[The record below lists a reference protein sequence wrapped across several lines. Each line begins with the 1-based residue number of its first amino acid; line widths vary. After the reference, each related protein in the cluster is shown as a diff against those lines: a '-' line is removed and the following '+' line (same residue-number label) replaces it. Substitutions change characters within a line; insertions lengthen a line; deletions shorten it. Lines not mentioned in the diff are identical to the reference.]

1 MGKEIRTCTQR
12 RPRKADSSEEVQ
24 RVQVRIRDVPLEYFM
39 PDTGLW
45 GGSAPATRLA
55 ELMAD
60 RADPARDLPLRRD
73 VRSLGILLGRV
84 LVEQEGEAF
93 FDVVEQL
100 RRQLIEQRE
109 LAAASEFERSLRLMT
124 RAREIVAALPVE
136 QAYRVTKAFAIYFEL
151 TNLAETN
158 HRKRRRRAARV
169 QPGESVLDGSFRGT
183 LLRMRAAGIGAE
195 GVLNWLR
202 KIKVEPVF
210 TAHPTEITRRTVRI
224 KRNRIAGL
232 LERLDQLPLSD
243 SEAREY
249 ESQIMAEIT
258 ALWQTD
264 EVRLNK
270 PTVRDEIHMG
280 LGYFP
285 MVLFEAIPRLYAEV
299 DDALHEIYDVSLE
312 TPELLAFGSWIGGD
326 RDGNPF
332 VTADS
337 TRSAIGMARHVIIDH
352 YIAETTH
359 LIEHLSMSIRRIGVS
374 EALARRVRV
383 HERELGEKYSRWKQ
397 ITSAEVYR
405 HFLDYLIARLRFSR
419 NSSKHPHAYKSP
431 QQFADDLVMMR
442 DSLREN
448 RGRRLAELVVLL
460 VNKVKTFGFHL
471 HALDIRQHAR
481 VLSQALVE
489 LASAPEQTSRS
500 PRHRSDFSPASAEVA
515 ATFRA
520 IAEMKKTHSPDAIRR
535 FVISGTE
542 SEHDL
547 LSVVRLAALC
557 GLPVAAKN
565 APDATLNFAPNGAD
579 PGLMPVPLF
588 ESIEALRS
596 SAAIM
601 RRVWTSAEFKLPLD
615 SWGRHHEVML
625 GYSDS
630 NKDGG
635 MLTSTWELYKA
646 QHELHAASR
655 ECGVTLRLFHGRG
668 GTVGRG
674 GGPTHAAILAQ
685 PAGDFSGEIRIT
697 EQGEVLSWKYSD
709 PVLAEWNL
717 EIMIA
722 ACLEAVAMP
731 MRASPETMRRWHEAM
746 ESMSADAF
754 TFYRKHIA
762 ESSDVLEYFEQS
774 TPVNELEHARIGSRP
789 ARRDSNAGKNRKL
802 DDLRAIPWVFGWMQS
817 RHAVPAWFGVGHA
830 LARWSER
837 GVAQTE
843 LLREMMCG
851 FPLFASLIRSVEI
864 AMAKADFTIARLYAD
879 LVTDAPL
886 RDRVYEMLRSEF
898 ERTRETLLV
907 VTGQQELLEKNPVLL
922 RSIRLRN
929 PYVDPLSLIQVD
941 LLRRKR
947 AGAANSADGE
957 SLDYALGATMNG
969 IAAGL
974 HNTG

>member
-1 MGKEIRTCTQR
+1 MRILTRSWQR
-12 RPRKADSSEEVQ
+12 L
-24 RVQVRIRDVPLEYFM
+24 RVPIPDLPLEYFM
-39 PDTGLW
+39 ADTALW
-45 GGSAPATRLA
+45 GDGGQAARLA
-55 ELMAD
+55 ELTAD
-60 RADPARDLPLRRD
+60 RSDPAKELPLRRD

-84 LVEQEGEAF
+84 LIEQEGEAF

-109 LAAASEFERSLRLMT
+109 LSAGSEFERSLNLMA
-124 RAREIVAALPVE
+124 RAREIVASLPVE
-136 QAYRVTKAFAIYFEL
+136 EAYRVTKAFAIYFEL

-158 HRKRRRRAARV
+158 HRKRRRRAARL
-169 QPGESVLDGSFRGT
+169 QSEETALEGSFRGT
-183 LLRMRAAGIGAE
+183 LLCMRAAGITADAM
-195 GVLNWLR
+195 LNSLR
-202 KIKVEPVF
+202 RIKVEPVF
-210 TAHPTEITRRTVRI
+210 TAHPTEITRRTIRI
-224 KRNRIAGL
+224 KRGRIAGF

-249 ESQIMAEIT
+249 ESLIMAEIT

-280 LGYFP
+280 LDYFP
-285 MVLFEAIPRLYAEV
+285 MILFEAVPRLYAEV
-299 DDALHEIYDVSLE
+299 EDALREVYGASIDVAQ
-312 TPELLAFGSWIGGD
+312 LLSFGSWIGGD

-337 TRSAIGMARHVIIDH
+337 TRSAVGMARHVIIDY
-352 YIAETTH
+352 YIAETTR
-359 LIEHLSMSIRRIGVS
+359 LIEHLSMSIRRIDVS
-374 EALARRVRV
+374 EALTRRICN

-431 QQFADDLVMMR
+431 EQFADDLVIMR
-442 DSLREN
+442 DSLLVN
-448 RGRRLAELVVLL
+448 RGLRLADLVSLL
-460 VNKVKTFGFHL
+460 LNKVRTFGFHL
-471 HALDIRQHAR
+471 HALDFRQHAR
-481 VLSQALVE
+481 VLSQALME
-489 LASAPEQTSRS
+489 LALTPERPSRS
-500 PRHRSDFSPASAEVA
+500 VRHRSELSSASTELA
-515 ATFRA
+515 ATFHA
-520 IAEMKKTHSPDAIRR
+520 IAELKKTHSPKAIQR
-535 FVISGTE
+535 FVISSTE
-542 SEHDL
+542 SEQDVFA
-547 LSVVRLAALC
+547 VVRLAALC
-557 GLPVAAKN
+557 GVPVAAN
-565 APDATLNFAPNGAD
+565 VDATLAANRD
-579 PGLMPVPLF
+579 DRGLMPVPLF

-596 SAAIM
+596 SATIM
-601 RRVWTSAEFKLPLD
+601 RRVWRSHEFKLPLD

-646 QHELHAASR
+646 QHNLHEAAR

-685 PAGDFSGEIRIT
+685 PSGDFSGEIRIT

-731 MRASPETMRRWHEAM
+731 TQVSAETMQRWHDAM

-754 TFYRKHIA
+754 VFYRKHIA
-762 ESSDVLEYFEQS
+762 ENSDVLEYFEQA
-774 TPVNELEHARIGSRP
+774 TPVDELEHARIGSRP
-789 ARRDSNAGKNRKL
+789 ARRGANATTNRRL
-802 DDLRAIPWVFGWMQS
+802 EDLRAIPWVFGWMQS
-817 RHAVPAWFGVGHA
+817 RHAVPAWFGAGHA
-830 LARWSER
+830 LARFAER
-837 GVAQTE
+837 GAAQTE
-843 LLREMMCG
+843 LLREMMQG
-851 FPLFASLIRSVEI
+851 FPPFASMMRSVEI
-864 AMAKADFTIARLYAD
+864 AMAKADFTIARLYSE
-879 LVTDAPL
+879 LVTNTEI
-886 RDRVYEMLRSEF
+886 RDRVFEMLRREF
-898 ERTRETLLV
+898 DQTRKILLD
-907 VTGQQELLEKNPVLL
+907 VTGQQQLLEKNPVLL

-929 PYVDPLSLIQVD
+929 PYVDPISLIQVD

-947 AGAANSADGE
+947 AGGADPPGST